1 MALGPTTIILIIF
14 IYCEGSNIVAEGK
27 YSEMFE
33 FFTLPSSKPTMVSC
47 VYEGE
52 STTANQLTV
61 RWENP
66 EVIPLQIIRFR
77 YKLRPE
83 DSNIDY
89 DCKNSF

>member
-1 MALGPTTIILIIF
+1 MIF
-14 IYCEGSNIVAEGK
+14 IYCKGSNIVAEGK
-27 YSEMFE
+27 DSEMFE

-77 YKLRPE
+77 YILRPE

-89 DCKNSF
+89 DCKNNF

>member
-1 MALGPTTIILIIF
+1 
-14 IYCEGSNIVAEGK
+14 
-27 YSEMFE
+27 MFE

-66 EVIPLQIIRFR
+66 EVIPLQVIRFR

-89 DCKNSF
+89 DCKNNF